1 MVDDSDDGDDY
12 DANGDKST
20 DLDNNN
26 DDIDDG
32 KSTNNDDND
41 DKSTDLD
48 NNNVFNCSSV
58 HQANYTRLSA
68 LSHTTVV
75 C

>member
-1 MVDDSDDGDDY
+1 MHCNDDDD
-12 DANGDKST
+12 DKST

-26 DDIDDG
+26 DEIDDG
-32 KSTNNDDND
+32 KSTDNVDND
-41 DKSTDLD
+41 DKKTHLD